1 MPSHFQFNAT
11 VKAFIVSE
19 SLLWSAWNFIT
30 PIFAI
35 FAVNEISGS
44 NLSIAGSV
52 VSIYLIV
59 RVICELISGRY
70 LMKSTEKI
78 KFVVTI
84 IGIILL
90 SVAYLGF
97 AFSSEMI
104 HLFLFYGLAGIGMGV
119 ASPAKATLF
128 SSHLDKRVETVEWGL
143 YDAIVFVGMALAA
156 ALGGFIAD
164 KYGFRSLF
172 ILASIVNIL
181 AAIPYLAFV
190 QSRKSFIEK
199 IESIVQS

>member
-1 MPSHFQFNAT
+1 MDNFDKHLTLKLSILDTEDVIKEIFIGKMPSHFQFNAT

-90 SVAYLGF
+90 SVNYLGF

-104 HLFLFYGLAGIGMGV
+104 HLFLFYGLAGIGMV
-119 ASPAKATLF
+119 WLLQPKL
-128 SSHLDKRVETVEWGL
+128 L
-143 YDAIVFVGMALAA
+143 YFLHI
-156 ALGGFIAD
+156 
-164 KYGFRSLF
+164 
-172 ILASIVNIL
+172 
-181 AAIPYLAFV
+181 
-190 QSRKSFIEK
+190 
-199 IESIVQS
+199 